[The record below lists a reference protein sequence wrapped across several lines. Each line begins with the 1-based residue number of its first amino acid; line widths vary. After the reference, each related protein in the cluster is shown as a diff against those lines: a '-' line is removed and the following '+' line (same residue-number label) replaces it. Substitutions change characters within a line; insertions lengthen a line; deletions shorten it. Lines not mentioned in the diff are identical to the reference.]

1 MQERATPPPADIA
14 RCIGEGDEQCTRCL
28 RRDVPPIGVRSVW
41 MLPADDWPEGRRPD
55 RLTEQE
61 TNE

>member
-41 MLPADDWPEGRRPD
+41 MLPADDCPQGGAPI
-55 RLTEQE
+55 
-61 TNE
+61 N